1 MGLLTGVL
9 NQEAGMEA
17 RLARLEA
24 VEAIRRLKAHYFH
37 CCDGKDPDGMAAC
50 FVSGAA
56 AIDYGVLGKFSSGA
70 ALAHVFNSL
79 GCHPQL
85 LEMHH
90 GANPD
95 ISVLDEL
102 HATGTWSL
110 HYQQIDTVKQTLTQL
125 GAVYHDAY
133 QLEDGEWKISATRCV
148 VTSSLVVSMAEG
160 VMTVVHAGA

>member
-9 NQEAGMEA
+9 NQEAGVEA

-56 AIDYGVLGKFSSGA
+56 DIDYG
-70 ALAHVFNSL
+70 
-79 GCHPQL
+79 
-85 LEMHH
+85 
-90 GANPD
+90 
-95 ISVLDEL
+95 VLDEL

-133 QLEDGEWKISATRCV
+133 QLEGGDWKISATRCV
-148 VTSSLVVSMAEG
+148 VTSSLVVSMADFVG
-160 VMTVVHAGA
+160 RISVA